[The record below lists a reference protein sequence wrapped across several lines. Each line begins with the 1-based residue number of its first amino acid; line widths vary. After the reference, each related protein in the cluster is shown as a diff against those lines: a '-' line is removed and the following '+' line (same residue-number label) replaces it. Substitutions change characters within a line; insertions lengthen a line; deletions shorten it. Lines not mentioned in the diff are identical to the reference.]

1 MSENNAGSITEKCK
15 YASCRDELVETVA
28 RRMSFR
34 CSICGKTVPP
44 KRVKTDTGWDLH
56 IHVCTLRWGSGNIYT
71 LHNVCKECFDKERE
85 ERENVIYRA
94 YASGYADILS
104 GT

>member
-1 MSENNAGSITEKCK
+1 MPENNVDSIIEKCK
-15 YASCRDELVETVA
+15 YASYRDELVETVI
-28 RRMSFR
+28 RGMSFR
-34 CSICGKTVPP
+34 CSICGKTVLP
-44 KRVKTDTGWDLH
+44 KMTKIDTGWDLH
-56 IHVCTLRWGSGNIYT
+56 IHSCTLRWGPGNIYT

-85 ERENVIYRA
+85 EMENVIYRA